1 MKESIRILSTKKL
14 KPNQRQFLLNAG
26 FSVVEVDFIEIEHY
40 NDSISGVNENLIF
53 TSSNAVKS
61 ILPIQDRLAGKPCF
75 CVGTKTKKLLE
86 EHGFK
91 VVATSENAEALAMK
105 IIDFPHEK
113 FTFFTGNLKMENLP
127 AILRNGKIE
136 FNEVEVYKTVLSPKE
151 VKSKPNAVL
160 FFSPSAV
167 ESFLAKNNI
176 SNEICFCIGKTTA
189 KALENITSNILIAS
203 QPTIENVIIKTI
215 NHFKK
220 A

>member
-1 MKESIRILSTKKL
+1 MKEAIQILSTKKL

-26 FSVVEVDFIEIEHY
+26 FSVVEANFIEIEHY
-40 NDSISGVNENLIF
+40 NQEVLNVNENLVF

-61 ILPIQDRLAGKPCF
+61 ILPVKDNLAGKPCF

-86 EHGFK
+86 EHGFN
-91 VVATSENAEALAMK
+91 VVATSENAEGLAMK

-127 AILRNGKIE
+127 AILRKANIE
-136 FNEVEVYKTVLSPKE
+136 FNEVEVYKTVLSPKQI
-151 VKSKPNAVL
+151 KSKSDAVL

-167 ESFLAKNNI
+167 ESFLADNTIN
-176 SNEICFCIGKTTA
+176 NEICFCIGKTTA
-189 KALENITSNILIAS
+189 KALENSTSNIIIAS